1 MSPGFAAPDR
11 NRAGTGAAFDP
22 AVVDRMGVEI
32 RHLVTDSRKVG
43 PGDTFLACAGS
54 RADARHFIADAI
66 SAGAGSVLWE
76 RDGFDWNP
84 DWCVPN
90 LPVAG
95 LADHAGLIASHVY
108 HHPSRKLV
116 LIGVT
121 GTNGKT
127 SCSHWIAHTMAMLGR
142 KTALIGTLGNGFP
155 GLLEP
160 AANTTPD
167 AVSLQHMLSGYLQQ
181 EAACV
186 VMEVSSHGISQ
197 GRINGSQFTIALLTN
212 LSRDHLDYHGSMEEY
227 ALAKAQL
234 FDWPGLKYAVLN
246 LEDAL
251 GVSLSAQLAGCDV
264 QVIGYGFEESVTDRQ
279 IARHVRT
286 VYGRNLRMGP
296 QSLEFDVQADAECAT
311 LQVNLTGRFNAM
323 NVLGVLS
330 VLLASGIRLS
340 DAVQALQTIT
350 PVAGR
355 MEQLGGNGQPL
366 VVIDY
371 AHTPDALEKVLVALR
386 ESIHAG
392 AARVGKAD
400 AGVNTDLSGQT
411 PRAKLICVFG
421 CGGERDAGKRA
432 LMGGIATRLA
442 EVTVITSDNPRS
454 ENPQAIIDDIVAG
467 VVADSDFRIEADRER
482 AISMAIRLAGENDVV
497 LIAGKGHESW
507 QEVSG
512 SRLPFSDRETAMKVL
527 RDLRGVP
534 AGK

>member
-1 MSPGFAAPDR
+1 MNPEFAMPDH
-11 NRAGTGAAFDP
+11 NRAGRRAAFDP
-22 AVVDRMGVEI
+22 SVVDGMGVEI

-43 PGDTFLACAGS
+43 PGDTFLACAGT

-66 SAGAGSVLWE
+66 AAGAGSVLWE

-84 DWCVPN
+84 DWHVPN

-108 HHPSRKLV
+108 HYPSRKLV

-127 SCSHWIAHTMAMLGR
+127 SCSHWIARTMAVLGR

-160 AANTTPD
+160 AINTTPD

-227 ALAKAQL
+227 ALAKARL

-251 GVSLSAQLAGCDV
+251 GVSLSAQLADGDV
-264 QVIGYGFEESVTDRQ
+264 QVMGYGFEESVMDRQ
-279 IARHVRT
+279 IPRHVRT
-286 VYGRNLRMGP
+286 VYGRHLKVGP
-296 QSLEFDVQADAECAT
+296 RSLEFDVQVDAECAT
-311 LQVNLTGRFNAM
+311 LRVGLTGRFNAL

-330 VLLASGIRLS
+330 VLLASGARLV
-340 DAVQALQTIT
+340 DAVQALQRIT
-350 PVAGR
+350 PVTGR

-371 AHTPDALEKVLVALR
+371 AHTPDALEKVLMALR
-386 ESIHAG
+386 DSIHAV
-392 AARVGKAD
+392 AAEDGTAD
-400 AGVNTDLSGQT
+400 VNADSRQT
-411 PRAKLICVFG
+411 PQAKLICVFG
-421 CGGERDAGKRA
+421 CGGERDTGKRA

-454 ENPQAIIDDIVAG
+454 ENPRAIIDDIVSG
-467 VVADSDFRIEADRER
+467 VAADSDFRIEADRER
-482 AISMAIRLAGENDVV
+482 AISMAIHLAGESDVV
-497 LIAGKGHESW
+497 LIAGKGHEAW

-527 RDLRGVP
+527 QDLTRAP